1 MNYRKFGQSARAILS
16 LLALLLAAGC
26 ATTKSGDYQPMLA
39 RFFVES
45 NPREGYSDALV
56 LPLSHATVPVDPKP
70 VFSELDIVNVDLVRV
85 DLGLCLRFT
94 LTTEAARDLYRLS
107 VNNLGRRLVLTIN
120 NAPFGVRVMD
130 SPLSYGVI
138 LIFVEMSD
146 DELDKVAFNL
156 QSTTEDVQKA
166 LSKSS

>member
-1 MNYRKFGQSARAILS
+1 MNYRNCGQSALAILS
-16 LLALLLAAGC
+16 LLALLLMAGC
-26 ATTKSGDYQPMLA
+26 ATTKSPDYDPMLA

-45 NPREGYSDALV
+45 NPREGYSDSMV

-70 VFSELDIVNVDLVRV
+70 VFSELDIVNVDMVQV

-94 LTTEAARDLYRLS
+94 LSKEAARDLYRLS

-120 NAPFGVRVMD
+120 NAPFGVRVME
-130 SPLSYGVI
+130 SPLSFGDI

-156 QSTTEDVQKA
+156 KSTTEEVQKA